1 MDTVQQDGHHAEVRG
16 GTLQQDG
23 HLAAGWA
30 SSSRMSTMHTMGSM
44 QQDRL
49 CVFEGSCATSSLGES
64 QDGE

>member
-1 MDTVQQDGHHAEVRG
+1 
-16 GTLQQDG
+16 
-23 HLAAGWA
+23 
-30 SSSRMSTMHTMGSM
+30 MHTTGSM

>member
-1 MDTVQQDGHHAEVRG
+1 
-16 GTLQQDG
+16 
-23 HLAAGWA
+23 
-30 SSSRMSTMHTMGSM
+30 MSTMHTMGSM